1 MNKKSFFALG
11 SLFLVLAFPAPA
23 ADDAL
28 ITRYLN
34 AANDQYSAGNMA
46 KAFSYINIVLNSY
59 TETSVPGNVEVMGE
73 TIYYGYLEQ
82 IRDSRDYTS
91 FAQVKE
97 KLIAFPFLS
106 SERVSRLVKIVNTY
120 QADSEVLRSA
130 GVSASGASGGSTGGS
145 ASNLVELQLALETVR
160 KETSEQNQQ
169 NEAAQRQQLLDTQRS
184 AYETALTEVKNATGS
199 GNRILLL
206 VMLALAGIVFV
217 VFLIVVVNLVVS
229 MRSRKTQ
236 DERFVETLK
245 AVSQLANM
253 PVAAPAF
260 AALPPSYENVG
271 NMKLIGSSEAGTGL
285 PPGPATQEEHAEFEE
300 LAAKCNELG
309 RQIDAVTGRKN
320 NSKNVS
326 ELVYKMSHELGYGQ
340 YEATLFFMVAMIYD
354 IGFLEIDRNLLGAD
368 NLTEEQKYEIRNHV
382 KQGLAQIAFVPERYR
397 WVFADGILMHHE
409 NMDGSGYPEGLEG
422 TRIPYVARV
431 LRVAESFV
439 ALISRRNYREIF
451 DKESAIDEM
460 KSKPGLYDP
469 KLVTI
474 LENII

>member
-1 MNKKSFFALG
+1 MNKKKFLALSCLFAL
-11 SLFLVLAFPAPA
+11 FAFPVLA

-28 ITRYLN
+28 VTRYLN

-59 TETSVPGNVEVMGE
+59 TESDVPGNVEVMGE
-73 TIYYGYLEQ
+73 TIYYAYLER
-82 IRDSRDYTS
+82 IRDARDYS
-91 FAQVKE
+91 AFAEVKE
-97 KLIAFPFLS
+97 KLISFPFLS

-130 GVSASGASGGSTGGS
+130 GVASPSSASGGS

-160 KETSEQNQQ
+160 KETTEQTLKNESE
-169 NEAAQRQQLLDTQRS
+169 QRQQLLDTQRS
-184 AYETALTEVKNATGS
+184 AYETALQEVKSATGS
-199 GNRILLL
+199 GNRLLL
-206 VMLALAGIVFV
+206 LIMLALAGIVFV

-229 MRSRKTQ
+229 MRSRKSQ

-253 PVAAPAF
+253 PAPGPAF
-260 AALPPSYENVG
+260 AALPPGYEHVG
-271 NMKLIGSSEAGTGL
+271 TMRLIGSSEAATGL

-300 LAAKCNELG
+300 LANKCSELG
-309 RQIDAVTGRKN
+309 RQIDAATGRKN

-340 YEATLFFMVAMIYD
+340 YESTLFFMVAMVYD
-354 IGFLEIDRNLLGAD
+354 IGFLEIDRNLLGSE

-382 KQGLAQIAFVPERYR
+382 KQGLAQINFVPERYR

-422 TRIPYVARV
+422 SRIPYIARV
-431 LRVAESFV
+431 LRVAESFM

-451 DKESAIDEM
+451 DKESAIEEL
-460 KSKPGLYDP
+460 KTKPGLYDP